1 MSFIKP
7 REKEIN
13 CKIVYFGPAG
23 AGKTTSVSFL
33 HKKTAPGRRGDI
45 VTLSKT
51 DDKNLFFDFLPL
63 TLGKVKDYTVRI
75 HVYTLPGQVV
85 YDASRTLI
93 LKGIDGLIF
102 TIDSQMEKL
111 EENVESWKN
120 LQKSLKNHGI
130 DVRTLPVALQYNK
143 RDLGNLMPVEALRE
157 IFNDRELPEFETVA
171 TTGKNVMECFQA
183 TAKKVLQELAN

>member
-1 MSFIKP
+1 MSFINP
-7 REKEIN
+7 REKEIH
-13 CKIVYFGPAG
+13 CKIAYFGPAG
-23 AGKTTSVSFL
+23 AGKTTSVTYL
-33 HKKTAPGRRGDI
+33 HEKTSPGRRGDI
-45 VTLSKT
+45 VTLSKS

-63 TLGKVKDYTVRI
+63 SLGKVKDYTYRL

-130 DVRTLPVALQYNK
+130 DVRTLPLALQYNK
-143 RDLGNLMPVEALRE
+143 RDLGNRMPVESLRGL
-157 IFNDRELPEFETVA
+157 FNDRELPEYETVA
-171 TTGKNVMECFQA
+171 TTGKNVLECFQDM
-183 TAKKVLQELAN
+183 AKKVLQELK